1 VSLPGCTQVICRNL
15 MGVAYYH
22 SLYETLGSIAFHLDF
37 LRNSDHSTPV
47 SILEN
52 VCIPAVG
59 SQSRPS
65 MSGRV
70 CPKGPVGFL
79 AGFVELLGINA
90 SRLQHYP
97 WVRQRVGPA
106 VYLDRA
112 TFDCSAVPSFRHYW
126 HALKLRS
133 EFQKRL
139 GAPPLPQNVVL
150 VVNRNVC
157 DGGPYCKT
165 ARKVARQAEIEAAIT
180 SRFEGRSVGNTTL
193 TVHVFYGNGSVLE
206 QARLFQRAV
215 IVVGPH
221 GAGEANYIFCQRH
234 TPVVEY
240 IMGPRNLNSA
250 LYVGYAHAFELPYW
264 AIVSNTTVPGGSY
277 AAIRPAEVVDSIA
290 LALRE
295 SFSHGAYRRAEKAG
309 SKASQNRHGSEA
321 EYIEHESSSSEP
333 LQHDHGSMVSLT
345 STNVNRENSSSRPS
359 SRQARWLDIDF
370 LRTERASHV
379 ATAEWESFITSG
391 YNGEWPSGFW

>member
-1 VSLPGCTQVICRNL
+1 MNVSLPGCTQVICRNL

-97 WVRQRVGPA
+97 WVRQRVRGTPLHFLSKVGVPMVLMSVETPDRDTALSMHPQVGPA

-206 QARLFQRAV
+206 Q
-215 IVVGPH
+215 VVH
-221 GAGEANYIFCQRH
+221 
-234 TPVVEY
+234 
-240 IMGPRNLNSA
+240 RNR
-250 LYVGYAHAFELPYW
+250 
-264 AIVSNTTVPGGSY
+264 T
-277 AAIRPAEVVDSIA
+277 
-290 LALRE
+290 
-295 SFSHGAYRRAEKAG
+295 
-309 SKASQNRHGSEA
+309 
-321 EYIEHESSSSEP
+321 
-333 LQHDHGSMVSLT
+333 
-345 STNVNRENSSSRPS
+345 
-359 SRQARWLDIDF
+359 F
-370 LRTERASHV
+370 LRGISRVAS
-379 ATAEWESFITSG
+379 A
-391 YNGEWPSGFW
+391 